1 MRKVTSILLF
11 ICLVIA
17 ACDKKKESTCM
28 ECPVPGT
35 TCVEGACQCPEG
47 FGLVNNSMCVPTTN
61 SYVAYFDDW
70 YCMDTFAF
78 QIVDPLYGGQVEGNR
93 VYGYTL
99 NPYTPTMYVANQ
111 SLAYWRLPDG
121 DSIVAY
127 EIPPTMGGY
136 RFGCQVNGGECAV
149 NLYAKF
155 RSPDTIDATLKLA
168 CTPANLP
175 DHGKERKVVFVKYNK
190 Q

>member
-1 MRKVTSILLF
+1 MRKITSILLF
-11 ICLVIA
+11 ICLAIA
-17 ACDKKKESTCM
+17 ACDKKKESTCI
-28 ECPVPGT
+28 ECPVAGT
-35 TCVEGACQCPEG
+35 TCVEGSCQCPEG
-47 FGLVNNSMCVPTTN
+47 FGLVNNSMCVDTGG
-61 SYVAYFDDW
+61 YVAYFEDW
-70 YCMDTFAF
+70 YCMNTFAISIG
-78 QIVDPLYGGQVEGNR
+78 QPLNGEQVEGNR

-99 NPYTPTMYVANQ
+99 NSGRGYNATNQ

-175 DHGKERKVVFVKYNK
+175 DHGNERKVVFVKYNK